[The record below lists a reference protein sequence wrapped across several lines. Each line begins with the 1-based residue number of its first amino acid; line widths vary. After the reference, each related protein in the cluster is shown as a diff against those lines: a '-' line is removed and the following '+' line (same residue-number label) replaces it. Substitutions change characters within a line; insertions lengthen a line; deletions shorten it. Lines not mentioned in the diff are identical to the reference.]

1 LTGAALQID
10 ARDFR
15 VLGAAIQRLPSD
27 LKAKAFRSA
36 VNHTGKKAR
45 TQITRLAASYS
56 GLPYRF
62 VRGAAVM
69 RLTGD
74 DVEIRLRSR
83 WISLA
88 QLGATKTKRGVRVR
102 GRGSYAG
109 AFKIA
114 SSKMHGGPAVLIR
127 KGNART
133 PVRELYAANPAHAMG
148 ADRHGEFQ
156 RMAEEIMDR
165 DFAPRL
171 LHEIDRR
178 LARLAAR

>member
-15 VLGAAIQRLPSD
+15 VLGAAIQRLPAD

-45 TQITRLAASYS
+45 TQITRLAAKYS

-74 DVEIRLRSR
+74 DVEIKLRSR

-88 QLGATKTKRGVRVR
+88 QLGGRQTRKGVSVR

-114 SSKMHGGPAVLIR
+114 SSKVHGGPAVLIR
-127 KGNART
+127 KGSART

-156 RMAEEIMDR
+156 RMAEEIMAS

>member
-1 LTGAALQID
+1 MTGAALQID

-15 VLGAAIQRLPSD
+15 VLGAAIHRLPAD

-36 VNHTGKKAR
+36 INHTGKKAR

-62 VRGAAVM
+62 VRGASQL

-74 DVEIRLRSR
+74 DVEIKLRSR

-88 QLGATKTKRGVRVR
+88 KLGARQTRKGVSVR

-109 AFKIA
+109 AFLAQSKI
-114 SSKMHGGPAVLIR
+114 SGGSAVLIR
-127 KGNART
+127 RGPARL

-156 RMAEEIMDR
+156 RMADAIMDR

>member
-1 LTGAALQID
+1 MAGAGLHID
-10 ARDFR
+10 SSDFR
-15 VLGAAIQRLPSD
+15 VLGAALHRLPSD

-45 TQITRLAASYS
+45 TQIARLAAKYS

-62 VRGAAVM
+62 TRNAAHM

-74 DVEIRLRSR
+74 DVEIRLRSK

-88 QLGATKTKRGVRVR
+88 QLGPRQTRKGVSVR

-114 SSKMHGGPAVLIR
+114 SSKVHGGPAVLIR
-127 KGNART
+127 KGNTST

-156 RMAEEIMDR
+156 RMAEQIMAT

-178 LARLAAR
+178 LSRLAAR

>member
-1 LTGAALQID
+1 MSQARVQID
-10 ARDFR
+10 ASDFR
-15 VLGAAIQRLPSD
+15 VLGAAMHNLPAEM
-27 LKAKAFRSA
+27 KAKAFRSA

-56 GLPYRF
+56 GLPYRL
-62 VRGAAVM
+62 VRGASAM

-88 QLGATKTKRGVRVR
+88 QLGARQTRKGVSVR
-102 GRGSYAG
+102 GRGSYAS
-109 AFKIA
+109 AFIA
-114 SSKMHGGPAVLIR
+114 SSKISGGSAVLAR
-127 KGNART
+127 KGSARL

-148 ADRHGEFQ
+148 ADRHGEFERLAQ
-156 RMAEEIMDR
+156 SIMDR

-178 LARLAAR
+178 LARLAASR

>member
-1 LTGAALQID
+1 MAGAALHID
-10 ARDFR
+10 ASNFR
-15 VLGAAIQRLPSD
+15 ALGAAMHRLPAD

-45 TQITRLAASYS
+45 TQIARLAAKYS

-62 VRGAAVM
+62 TRDAAQM

-74 DVEIRLRSR
+74 DVEIKLRSR

-88 QLGATKTKRGVRVR
+88 QLGPRQTRKGVSVR

-109 AFKIA
+109 AFIAHSKI
-114 SSKMHGGPAVLIR
+114 SGTNAVLVR
-127 KGNART
+127 KGKRRT

-165 DFAPRL
+165 DFGPRL

-178 LARLAAR
+178 LSRLAGR

>member
-1 LTGAALQID
+1 VAGAQLKID
-10 ARDFR
+10 ASDFR
-15 VLGAAIQRLPSD
+15 VLGAAIHRLPAE

-45 TQITRLAASYS
+45 TQIARLAAKYA

-62 VRGAAVM
+62 TRDASQM

-74 DVEIRLRSR
+74 DVEIKLRSR

-88 QLGATKTKRGVRVR
+88 QLGPRQTRKGVSVR
-102 GRGSYAG
+102 GRGSYAS
-109 AFKIA
+109 AFIAWSKI
-114 SSKMHGGPAVLIR
+114 SGGQAVLIR
-127 KGNART
+127 KGSART

-156 RMAEEIMDR
+156 RMAEEIMAR
-165 DFAPRL
+165 DFSPRL
-171 LHEIDRR
+171 LHEISRR
-178 LARLAAR
+178 LARLSGG

>member
-1 LTGAALQID
+1 MTAAALHID

-15 VLGAAIQRLPSD
+15 VLGAAVQRLPAD

-45 TQITRLAASYS
+45 TQITRLAAAYS

-62 VRGAAVM
+62 VRGASQM
-69 RLTGD
+69 SLTGD
-74 DVEIRLRSR
+74 DVEIKLRSR

-88 QLGATKTKRGVRVR
+88 QLGARQTRKGVSVR
-102 GRGSYAG
+102 GRGSYGG
-109 AFKIA
+109 AFLA
-114 SSKMHGGPAVLIR
+114 SSRVSGGKAVLIR
-127 KGNART
+127 KGSARL

-156 RMAEEIMDR
+156 RMANEIMDR

-178 LARLAAR
+178 LARLAAH